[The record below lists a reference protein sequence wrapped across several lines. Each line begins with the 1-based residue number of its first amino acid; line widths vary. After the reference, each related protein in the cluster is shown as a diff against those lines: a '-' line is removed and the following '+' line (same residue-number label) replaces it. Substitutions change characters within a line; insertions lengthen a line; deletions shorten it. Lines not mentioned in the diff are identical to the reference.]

1 MHWEKKGCSIK
12 KHPCSYFSYFRLPSR
27 RSRKAGKGMVRKA
40 MVCMVMA
47 FMALG
52 IWVVTAF
59 ALDVPRISKE
69 KLKSMLGNPEVVVI
83 DVRTFFDRKMSV
95 KQIKGSVRED
105 PDPSKVKSW
114 AKKYSKEKT
123 IVLYCA

>member
-1 MHWEKKGCSIK
+1 MVKKVVVGI
-12 KHPCSYFSYFRLPSR
+12 
-27 RSRKAGKGMVRKA
+27 
-40 MVCMVMA
+40 VMA
-47 FMALG
+47 FMMLG
-52 IWVVTAF
+52 IWVVTAV

-95 KQIKGSVRED
+95 KQIKGSVREN
-105 PDPSKVKSW
+105 PDPTKVKSW
-114 AKKYSKEKT
+114 AKKYSKGKT

>member
-1 MHWEKKGCSIK
+1 ME
-12 KHPCSYFSYFRLPSR
+12 
-27 RSRKAGKGMVRKA
+27 RKAI
-40 MVCMVMA
+40 VCLVMA

-52 IWVVTAF
+52 TWIVMAV

-69 KLKSMLGNPEVVVI
+69 KLKSMLGNPNVVVI
-83 DVRTFFDRKMSV
+83 DVRTFFDRKMST

-105 PDPSKVKSW
+105 PDPTKAKFW

>member
-1 MHWEKKGCSIK
+1 MLLFLMFQLTSG
-12 KHPCSYFSYFRLPSR
+12 
-27 RSRKAGKGMVRKA
+27 RSRKAGEEMARKVIVGIGMVA
-40 MVCMVMA
+40 MM
-47 FMALG
+47 LG
-52 IWVVTAF
+52 IWVVMAV

-69 KLKSMLGNPEVVVI
+69 KLKSMLGNPDVVVV

-95 KQIKGSVRED
+95 NQIKGAVRED
-105 PDPSKVKSW
+105 PDPAKVKSW